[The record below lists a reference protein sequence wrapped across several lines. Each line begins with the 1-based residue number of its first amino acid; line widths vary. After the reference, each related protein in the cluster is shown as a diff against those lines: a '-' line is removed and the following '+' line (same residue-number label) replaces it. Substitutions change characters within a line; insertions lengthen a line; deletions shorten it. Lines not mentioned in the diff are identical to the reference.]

1 MLPSLPKV
9 NILLVDDRP
18 ENLISLTAV
27 LEAPGY
33 ELAQATSGEEALRFL
48 LDREFALI
56 LMDVQMPGM
65 DGFETARL
73 IKSREKTRDIPIIFV
88 TAISKD
94 EPFVFRGYGAGAVD
108 YVTKPF
114 DPHILRSKVAV
125 FADLYRKSVLLKE
138 QEVARV
144 ELQALKRENIINQK
158 YRDLVEDI
166 HNGFVWI
173 ADPESLQF
181 TFVSS
186 RSSDLLGYSPAD
198 WISDHRFWSICS
210 HPEDLESVEYALREG
225 FSAERTEQSFEH
237 RMVERDGKTL
247 WFQTSARL
255 TKHESGD
262 KFEIRGLSI
271 NVTHLKEAEKEARLA
286 VQARDE
292 FLSIASHELKTP
304 LTALKLQLNM
314 YKVLSR
320 RGLPAEAFIAKTN
333 KLFEQSS
340 NQVDRLSRLVEE
352 LLDVSQINNG
362 KLNLH
367 FESFD
372 LCELLKEV
380 CARYGDDAAKCQ
392 VDVSLE
398 EGASVTGSWDRLRI
412 DQVITNLITNAIKYG
427 DSKPV
432 QASLS
437 REEQEAVIRVKDQG
451 IGISEEDQSRIFG
464 RFERAVSASN
474 FGGLGLGLYIVRQI
488 VHEHGGSVSVQSKK
502 NEGSTFTVR
511 LPLSGALSAA
521 GLKHQEPAQLASKKM
536 DVSLH

>member
-1 MLPSLPKV
+1 
-9 NILLVDDRP
+9 
-18 ENLISLTAV
+18 
-27 LEAPGY
+27 
-33 ELAQATSGEEALRFL
+33 
-48 LDREFALI
+48 
-56 LMDVQMPGM
+56 
-65 DGFETARL
+65 
-73 IKSREKTRDIPIIFV
+73 
-88 TAISKD
+88 
-94 EPFVFRGYGAGAVD
+94 
-108 YVTKPF
+108 
-114 DPHILRSKVAV
+114 
-125 FADLYRKSVLLKE
+125 
-138 QEVARV
+138 
-144 ELQALKRENIINQK
+144 
-158 YRDLVEDI
+158 LVE
-166 HNGFVWI
+166 
-173 ADPESLQF
+173 Q
-181 TFVSS
+181 
-186 RSSDLLGYSPAD
+186 
-198 WISDHRFWSICS
+198 
-210 HPEDLESVEYALREG
+210 ALREG
-225 FSAERTEQSFEH
+225 FKKGKTEQSFEH

-255 TKHESGD
+255 TKTESGD

-314 YKVLSR
+314 YKVLAR
-320 RGLPAEAFIAKTN
+320 RGLPAEAFIAKTSQ
-333 KLFEQSS
+333 LFEQSS
-340 NQVDRLSRLVEE
+340 SQVDRLSRLVEE

-367 FESFD
+367 LESFD

-380 CARYGDDAAKCQ
+380 CSRYGDDAAKGQ
-392 VDVSLE
+392 VNVSIE
-398 EGASVTGSWDRLRI
+398 EGVTVAGHWDRLRI

-432 QASLS
+432 HASLC
-437 REEQEAVIRVKDQG
+437 REENEAVIRVKDHG

-511 LPLSGALSAA
+511 LPLGGALSAT
-521 GLKHQEPAQLASKKM
+521 GLKVQESAHEATHEATKPM
-536 DVSLH
+536 EVNLH